1 MDHPRP
7 TIQVVINGLGQP
19 QGYPPSAR
27 NGAPNGTG
35 QLHNRP
41 LQVDEALQYS
51 PMTSAPVFGLGT
63 LPASFGR
70 HRTVTDE

>member
-1 MDHPRP
+1 MDQPRP

-19 QGYPPSAR
+19 QGYPLS
-27 NGAPNGTG
+27 APNGG
-35 QLHNRP
+35 QHHNRP

-63 LPASFGR
+63 PRFICPSSSC
-70 HRTVTDE
+70 H